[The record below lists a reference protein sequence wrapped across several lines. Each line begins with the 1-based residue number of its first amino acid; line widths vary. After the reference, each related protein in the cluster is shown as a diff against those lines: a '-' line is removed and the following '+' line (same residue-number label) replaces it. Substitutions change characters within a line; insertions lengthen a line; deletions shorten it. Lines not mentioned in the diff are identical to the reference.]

1 MLGLAELAL
10 NSPGPP
16 VVFFIG
22 HMLRLSYL
30 LKEWLHRIK
39 LFIFENTSGP
49 QRRAVGIIILILFLS
64 TLTTVGLYG
73 SPVEKLNLNFY
84 ENGKHLYEPL
94 ATKTLIAEILGVP
107 TRIPTYTL
115 HFAYEQQ
122 NGCLQLE
129 GYKAYVRLDVK
140 EDQPF
145 ARYAS
150 KVFDEK
156 SCYSDFGYMPQHYEG
171 QYYFCLNAPSSIEF
185 AYPADQQISFSSILF
200 SDGNCLLDLG
210 EFKVDERL
218 RYEDLSFYATPSRKE
233 WAIGWIGVS
242 LVWVLIV
249 GGILTVREYVWK
261 G

>member
-1 MLGLAELAL
+1 
-10 NSPGPP
+10 
-16 VVFFIG
+16 
-22 HMLRLSYL
+22 MLRLSYL

-122 NGCLQLE
+122 
-129 GYKAYVRLDVK
+129 
-140 EDQPF
+140 
-145 ARYAS
+145 
-150 KVFDEK
+150 
-156 SCYSDFGYMPQHYEG
+156 
-171 QYYFCLNAPSSIEF
+171 YFCLNAPSSIEF